1 MVMGL
6 HLPGGAL
13 EYGVLSCLWKL
24 RTASAREVYEEVGA
38 PQRLVYTTVT
48 KVLDRLHAKR
58 LVTRDKRG
66 KAFVYA
72 PAVERAEV
80 ERARARLALSSLL
93 GDDPRPA
100 VVGLVDAVESLD
112 PDLLDDLARAV
123 NARRRSRRGP

>member
-1 MVMGL
+1 MGL
-6 HLPGGAL
+6 RLPGGAL
-13 EYGVLSCLWKL
+13 EYAVLSCLWKL
-24 RTASAREVYEEVGA
+24 QSASARAVYEEVGA

-58 LVTRDKRG
+58 LVSREKRG
-66 KAFVYA
+66 KAFLYA
-72 PAVERAEV
+72 PAVERREI
-80 ERARARLALSSLL
+80 ERARATSALSSLL

-112 PDLLDDLARAV
+112 PDLLDELARAV